1 MFEKYIHQT
10 GQIIILAHK
19 EVNRDRKVEQN
30 KQVLLTLC
38 VV

>member
-1 MFEKYIHQT
+1 MLERHYHQT
-10 GQIIILAHK
+10 GKNTILVHK
-19 EVNRDRKVEQN
+19 EVNRDRKIEQN